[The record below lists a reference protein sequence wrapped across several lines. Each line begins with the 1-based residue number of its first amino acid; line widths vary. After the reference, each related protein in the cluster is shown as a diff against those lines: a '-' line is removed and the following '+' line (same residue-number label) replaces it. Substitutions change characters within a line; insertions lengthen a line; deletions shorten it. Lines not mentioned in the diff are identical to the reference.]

1 MQGRDDDNAGLVYL
15 GIMIYAGFVI
25 GFRYFNIYRNESRW
39 KIAIETWAML
49 GFITWVLYNS
59 GRLESPLVN
68 LYLLTIVTSALTLG
82 KLITML
88 EMALVVACYVF
99 LGYSTTG
106 NSLFWLYNA
115 GDFMS
120 QLAPMLLVAYITTM
134 LSADIRSALSR
145 IKIISETD
153 ELTGI

>member
-49 GFITWVLYNS
+49 GFITWVLYHS

-88 EMALVVACYVF
+88 EMALVVACYV
-99 LGYSTTG
+99 
-106 NSLFWLYNA
+106 WRI
-115 GDFMS
+115 
-120 QLAPMLLVAYITTM
+120 QP
-134 LSADIRSALSR
+134 RSATRLNDC
-145 IKIISETD
+145 INT
-153 ELTGI
+153 